1 MELPEPREGRVAVAG
16 GELCYFEW
24 GAPGGPTILFTHAT
38 GFHARVWDAT
48 VRALGPGHHVV
59 AVDQRG
65 HGRSLKR
72 GPYTWEQF
80 GADLTQLVDALDLRR
95 IVGVGH
101 SMGGHATVQV
111 AAARGARFE
120 RLVLVDP
127 VIMDPEF
134 YRHHPAASGLMRPE
148 DHPTS
153 KRKNAWSSWREMYER
168 LADRGT
174 FALWRRD
181 VLEDYCRYGMLQN
194 PDGPGFVLACPPLV
208 EASIYTQST
217 GRDIRSLFSAIHVPV
232 VVLRAQ
238 RREGPRRDVM
248 DFAASPTWPHLAEQ
262 FAHGRDVY
270 LPTLTHFIPMQDPEL
285 VARYVGADGDGDGL
299 GQRAS

>member
-1 MELPEPREGRVAVAG
+1 MGALPEPREGRVALADG
-16 GELCYFEW
+16 DLCYFAW
-24 GAPGGPTILFTHAT
+24 GDPSAQTILLTHAT

-48 VRALGPGHHVV
+48 VRALGAGWHVI

-65 HGRSLKR
+65 HGRSFKR
-72 GPYTWEQF
+72 PPYTWEQF
-80 GADLTQLVDALDLRR
+80 GADLVAFVDALDLRG

-101 SMGGHATVQV
+101 SMGGHATVQA
-111 AAARGARFE
+111 AAARPGRFE

-134 YRHHPAASGLMRPE
+134 YRHHPAAPALPRPE

-153 KRKNAWSSWREMYER
+153 KRKNDWTSWREMYDR
-168 LADRGT
+168 FADRGT
-174 FALWRRD
+174 FALWQRD
-181 VLEDYCRYGMLQN
+181 VLEDYCRYGVLPN

-217 GRDIRSLFSAIHVPV
+217 GRDISDLFGKIHVPV
-232 VVLRAQ
+232 TVLRGQ

-248 DFAASPTWPHLAEQ
+248 DFAASPTWPRLAAHFE
-262 FAHGRDVY
+262 HGRDVY
-270 LPTLTHFIPMQDPEL
+270 LPELTHFIPMQAPEL
-285 VARYVGADGDGDGL
+285 VARYIRGD
-299 GQRAS
+299 A